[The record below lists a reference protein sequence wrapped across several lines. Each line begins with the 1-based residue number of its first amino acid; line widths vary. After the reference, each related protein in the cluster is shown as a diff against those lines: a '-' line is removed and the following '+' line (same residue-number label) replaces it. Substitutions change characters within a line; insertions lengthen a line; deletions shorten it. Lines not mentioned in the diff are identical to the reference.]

1 MRDGSPRPCPAP
13 GSPPGGT
20 EPRSPPETSTPPC
33 ASETGGP
40 PPGASKRQTP
50 EGTRG
55 VGGLR
60 SFTSGRMSWGHGGNQ
75 PSPVVG
81 EAKVRVPVLPLAPPP
96 LGVAGDGHHTSP
108 EASQT
113 RARQR
118 VGEAPDRDGA
128 QRQEPALRLSGQGGA
143 ATRPPKCT
151 SRVSWEGGRPVAPRG
166 ARRPLSRLGRHAG
179 REGFPPGKLRLCG
192 AEVRSPSRGGPRC
205 QRQGQE
211 PPSPGNRP
219 GSWGGWGGTTGALL
233 SHLQAGDH
241 VMPGGGGSG
250 SSRPTADVEGHPP
263 SLPTRPR
270 APASRLCCLSGPR
283 GDVCPGPALPLSPP
297 LGHRA
302 VQPLA
307 TTTRLLPRP
316 PAHANARSHSRAH
329 THTPHAPT
337 CAHSHVHHVH
347 PCTHHTHSYRL
358 TRALTPTVPHT
369 HT

>member
-1 MRDGSPRPCPAP
+1 MRALCQLRVSAAHGLVPLGRRPQREHAPDRPTNRPERGPRFPELGRSRSPFDISGARASEPPRRGDVLSPIAVRTVGTPRTASGAPTLRPRRPGGQGRTPGILHSHPLTRKVGMRDGSPRPCPAP

-219 GSWGGWGGTTGALL
+219 GSWGGWGGQRGRC
-233 SHLQAGDH
+233 SH
-241 VMPGGGGSG
+241 
-250 SSRPTADVEGHPP
+250 
-263 SLPTRPR
+263 
-270 APASRLCCLSGPR
+270 
-283 GDVCPGPALPLSPP
+283 
-297 LGHRA
+297 
-302 VQPLA
+302 
-307 TTTRLLPRP
+307 
-316 PAHANARSHSRAH
+316 
-329 THTPHAPT
+329 T
-337 CAHSHVHHVH
+337 C
-347 PCTHHTHSYRL
+347 RQEIM
-358 TRALTPTVPHT
+358 
-369 HT
+369 